1 MVFVESSK
9 TEQLEIGI
17 VSNICGAGLNNIQ

>member
-9 TEQLEIGI
+9 NKQLEIGI
-17 VSNICGAGLNNIQ
+17 VSNIYEVALNNIQ